1 MKRMQEMSDL
11 EERRGNNNKSGNVSG
26 DKIEGRNAVSEA
38 LAAGRTINRIWIL
51 KPEGGKRLEPAL
63 AKILDAAIKQDTV
76 ISRVPRNVLD
86 RMSTTHNH
94 QGVIA
99 SVAPHEYADLDDILS
114 KARDEGRAPILIALD
129 EIKDAYNLGSMLRI
143 ADCCGI
149 DGVIIPERRSVSL
162 DSMVAK
168 ASAGAMEYVPV
179 ARVTNLAHTLRNL
192 KEKEGFWV
200 CGTDMNGNVTYDKAD
215 YSGNLVIVIGSEGD
229 GMREGVRKCCDFTV
243 EIPMVGHVNSLN
255 AAVACGVVVF
265 EAARQRRTEN

>member
-1 MKRMQEMSDL
+1 MMQEMSDL
-11 EERRGNNNKSGNVSG
+11 EEQRGNNNKSGNVSG

-38 LAAGRTINRIWIL
+38 ISSGRTINRIWIL

-63 AKILDAAIKQDTV
+63 AKILDAANKMDTV

-99 SVAPHEYADLDDILS
+99 SVAPHEYADLDDIIN

-179 ARVTNLAHTLRNL
+179 ARVTNLAQTLRNL

-200 CGTDMNGNVTYDKAD
+200 CGTDMNGDTTYDKAD
-215 YSGNLVIVIGSEGD
+215 YSGSLVIVIGSEGD
-229 GMREGVRKCCDFTV
+229 GMRDGVRKCCDFTV
-243 EIPMVGHVNSLN
+243 EIPMSGHVNSLN

-265 EAARQRRTEN
+265 EAARQRRTES

>member
-1 MKRMQEMSDL
+1 MQEMSDL

-114 KARDEGRAPILIALD
+114 KARDETESLSL
-129 EIKDAYNLGSMLRI
+129 KDAPSHLIQWWQRPRPEPWNMFLSQGSQ
-143 ADCCGI
+143 
-149 DGVIIPERRSVSL
+149 
-162 DSMVAK
+162 
-168 ASAGAMEYVPV
+168 
-179 ARVTNLAHTLRNL
+179 TLR
-192 KEKEGFWV
+192 
-200 CGTDMNGNVTYDKAD
+200 
-215 YSGNLVIVIGSEGD
+215 
-229 GMREGVRKCCDFTV
+229 R
-243 EIPMVGHVNSLN
+243 P
-255 AAVACGVVVF
+255 
-265 EAARQRRTEN
+265 

>member
-1 MKRMQEMSDL
+1 MKMQEMSDL
-11 EERRGNNNKSGNVSG
+11 EERRGNNNRSGNVSG
-26 DKIEGRNAVSEA
+26 DKIEGRNAVGEA

-99 SVAPHEYADLDDILS
+99 SVAPHEYADLDDIIG

-179 ARVTNLAHTLRNL
+179 ARVTNLAQTLRNL

-200 CGTDMNGNVTYDKAD
+200 CGTDMNGDVTYDKAD
-215 YSGNLVIVIGSEGD
+215 YSGSLVIVIGSEGD
-229 GMREGVRKCCDFTV
+229 GMRDGVRKCCDFTV

>member
-1 MKRMQEMSDL
+1 
-11 EERRGNNNKSGNVSG
+11 
-26 DKIEGRNAVSEA
+26 
-38 LAAGRTINRIWIL
+38 
-51 KPEGGKRLEPAL
+51 
-63 AKILDAAIKQDTV
+63 
-76 ISRVPRNVLD
+76 
-86 RMSTTHNH
+86 MSTTHNH

-99 SVAPHEYADLDDILS
+99 SVAPHEYADLDDIIS

-179 ARVTNLAHTLRNL
+179 ARVTNLAQTLRNL

-200 CGTDMNGNVTYDKAD
+200 CGTDMNGDVMYDKAD
-215 YSGNLVIVIGSEGD
+215 YSGSLVIVIGSEGD
-229 GMREGVRKCCDFTV
+229 GMRDGVRKCCDFTV

-265 EAARQRRTEN
+265 EAARQRRAEK